1 MFTAIPR
8 RGIIPRD
15 IARRMKGDISRCG
28 VKAVAV
34 VRKVVVVVLLLVSL
48 EAGVLRQQALDGGG
62 QEGGGTGV
70 HTVPTIGEP
79 FSAPH
84 LQEVMGHSF
93 QIFPHF

>member
-1 MFTAIPR
+1 
-8 RGIIPRD
+8 
-15 IARRMKGDISRCG
+15 MKGDIRRCG

-34 VRKVVVVVLLLVSL
+34 VVVRKVILVLVSL

-70 HTVPTIGEP
+70 HTVSAIGDP

-84 LQEVMGHSF
+84 LQEVTRHSI

>member
-1 MFTAIPR
+1 MLAAIPR
-8 RGIIPRD
+8 RRIIPRD
-15 IARRMKGDISRCG
+15 IARRMKGDIRRCG

-34 VRKVVVVVLLLVSL
+34 VRKVVFVLLVSL